1 MGNKVAQMQQAKQ
14 IEIEKIKQMEKAK
27 QIEQE
32 KRRQMELAKIEQEK
46 RRQMELAKIEQEK
59 RKKLEFD
66 KIEQEKRRQMEPA
79 KIEQEKRRKLEFDK
93 IEEEKRRKLEF
104 DKRKDINVPPSPK
117 PLAPPIIPRIVS
129 PPPNPMIT
137 NMNTKTIIMPIS
149 GSPVSSKNTSPTN
162 NGLLKNNSANKPSIK
177 STFQDGSKKL
187 TDKENVLLQEI
198 KKLQDI
204 VNVNIKN
211 ISDTT
216 NETNVAL
223 EEIKQLETE
232 VNDNIN
238 ISDNLVRANKISNR
252 LEELEKSIKK
262 KIKSNTIIDLLT
274 SRIYFIL
281 GNLHK
286 KVIEIKNSDKGILE
300 LLPNVIANIVSFI
313 VSLTIY
319 IIPILLIG
327 FLIIY
332 TVFSE
337 SEYAIAIREWFSN
350 LFNFS
355 KSESTD

>member
-1 MGNKVAQMQQAKQ
+1 MQNIRQLQQNMAKQ
-14 IEIEKIKQMEKAK
+14 K
-27 QIEQE
+27 EQE
-32 KRRQMELAKIEQEK
+32 EKKRQMELEK
-46 RRQMELAKIEQEK
+46 KRQMELEK
-59 RKKLEFD
+59 T
-66 KIEQEKRRQMEPA
+66 RQM
-79 KIEQEKRRKLEFDK
+79 
-93 IEEEKRRKLEF
+93 
-104 DKRKDINVPPSPK
+104 KDVKPISPK
-117 PLAPPIIPRIVS
+117 PITVPTIVKIVS

-162 NGLLKNNSANKPSIK
+162 NGLINNNSANKPSIK
-177 STFQDGSKKL
+177 STFQDASIKL
-187 TDKENVLLQEI
+187 TDKENVLITEI
-198 KKLQDI
+198 RKLQDI

-211 ISDTT
+211 ISETT

-238 ISDNLVRANKISNR
+238 ISDNLVRANKISDR

-274 SRIYFIL
+274 NRIHFIL

-300 LLPNVIANIVSFI
+300 LLPNVIANIASFI
-313 VSLTIY
+313 INLTIY
-319 IIPILLIG
+319 IIPILIIG

-355 KSESTD
+355 KPESN